1 MDDIYD
7 DDDME
12 MEEEL
17 LLLDDMGGDD
27 DDTEDNVDEVLEMM
41 MGETTFG
48 EDEDMSER
56 RPKRGRS
63 KRRRRGQGRGVRTAP
78 KGSSYRRPV
87 PKKYVT
93 HAEFKKTTD
102 IQDRKI
108 ARNGTGIKTVNSRV
122 NGLKGR
128 VDGVVTVNT
137 AQSRY
142 IRKLN
147 KQMKIDAALE
157 FAESYDGTSIDIYQI
172 LKGAVKSGMLDSTK
186 GAFSNPLLVGG
197 LGFLLRNPGFLGQ
210 LTAGQAPIAV
220 VNP

>member
-1 MDDIYD
+1 
-7 DDDME
+7 
-12 MEEEL
+12 
-17 LLLDDMGGDD
+17 
-27 DDTEDNVDEVLEMM
+27 
-41 MGETTFG
+41 
-48 EDEDMSER
+48 
-56 RPKRGRS
+56 
-63 KRRRRGQGRGVRTAP
+63 
-78 KGSSYRRPV
+78 V